1 VKPDPHERAR
11 LMIALSG
18 PEGLSNAEQSWLAVH
33 LESCPPCREFAGS
46 TGETIRSLRAIP
58 ITAGGG
64 LVSATRT
71 RVRQRAQELQ
81 RRQERLRVIW
91 VCCAAVT
98 LCTAFNTA
106 ILWRGFAWIG
116 HQARLAAPV
125 WEIGFVVLCLMPTIV
140 TGILLLARGTY
151 LADHNGSYQD

>member
-1 VKPDPHERAR
+1 MKPDPHERAQ

-18 PEGLSNAEQSWLAVH
+18 PGKVSNPERSWLAAH
-33 LESCPPCREFAGS
+33 LESCPSCREFAES
-46 TGETIRSLRAIP
+46 TGETIRSLRAIS
-58 ITAGGG
+58 ITAGGS
-64 LVSATRT
+64 LVFATRT

-81 RRQERLRVIW
+81 KRQERLRVVW

-106 ILWRGFAWIG
+106 ILWRGFAWMG
-116 HQARLAAPV
+116 QQARLSAPL
-125 WEIGFVVLCLMPTIV
+125 WEIGFVVLCLMPAIV

-151 LADHNGSYQD
+151 LADHEDSLPG